1 MESNHWPN
9 YSCLLRQVIGLEP
22 MTFMTQIF
30 HLSVI
35 LTMVK
40 RDQQS
45 FGMDLQI
52 LLWTSD
58 FSTCSEVE
66 TNGQSADGILVI
78 VTSPN
83 SGEFLKSLRLRF
95 AIQQKPKSMDKVHT
109 WFQQSALNG
118 LICLSARQELCHSP
132 SNSWRTH
139 KQTMLFFSK
148 QASSYLSVTY
158 CLSKLVLE
166 QELLHMLILLFLV
179 SFTMLSA
186 TSTTKLGKYMWDKE
200 FSKIKRQA
208 EYSSQDG

>member
-1 MESNHWPN
+1 
-9 YSCLLRQVIGLEP
+9 
-22 MTFMTQIF
+22 
-30 HLSVI
+30 
-35 LTMVK
+35 MVK

-109 WFQQSALNG
+109 
-118 LICLSARQELCHSP
+118 
-132 SNSWRTH
+132 
-139 KQTMLFFSK
+139 
-148 QASSYLSVTY
+148 
-158 CLSKLVLE
+158 
-166 QELLHMLILLFLV
+166 
-179 SFTMLSA
+179 
-186 TSTTKLGKYMWDKE
+186 
-200 FSKIKRQA
+200 
-208 EYSSQDG
+208 